1 MENIKNVTNG
11 LQISSR
17 RVISQS
23 TTFPQRSVSVSEPFW
38 QHPQVGKTDDTEDN
52 PVHSH
57 AISWHLCQKLNTGL
71 RRREFHE
78 QHQWSHKS
86 NGQQSREKTPTGFAY
101 MDINIRCWQKR
112 KRGLISCR
120 KVTDGYRYT
129 QVSKVKEAS
138 YRVSDNL
145 ER

>member
-23 TTFPQRSVSVSEPFW
+23 MTFLQRSVSVSGPFR
-38 QHPQVGKTDDTEDN
+38 QHPQAGKTDDTEDN
-52 PVHSH
+52 PVRSH
-57 AISWHLCQKLNTGL
+57 AISWHLCLKQNAGL
-71 RRREFHE
+71 RGKEFHE

-112 KRGLISCR
+112 KGGLISCH
-120 KVTDGYRYT
+120 KATDGYRYT
-129 QVSKVKEAS
+129 WVSKVTEAS
-138 YRVSDNL
+138 YMVSDNL